1 MAAMITGSFASYK
14 DDFAGTGKALPAT
27 RMTLPVTRVTMT
39 ILPVTLY
46 NSANYR
52 DCSEIT

>member
-1 MAAMITGSFASYK
+1 MTAMITGSFASYK
-14 DDFAGTGKALPAT
+14 DYSAGIGKALPAT
-27 RMTLPVTRVTMT
+27 RMTLPVKRVTMT

-46 NSANYR
+46 NSDNYR